1 MNRLRVQL
9 VLAFSLV
16 VLIAVGAI
24 ATLVLRTT
32 DTQFRRYITH
42 SDMQASGSG
51 LQQLIAFYDSTG
63 SWDGIEDILERA
75 TFVGQLPP
83 EVPGFASSP
92 YPYPYS

>member
-32 DTQFRRYITH
+32 DRPVL
-42 SDMQASGSG
+42 AGSHP
-51 LQQLIAFYDSTG
+51 
-63 SWDGIEDILERA
+63 ILS
-75 TFVGQLPP
+75 FGQVH
-83 EVPGFASSP
+83 VPDKNLLLLNILLGQKRMAHK
-92 YPYPYS
+92 